1 MWGMRPD
8 VTRVR
13 LSCAAM
19 AEATQQQG
27 AWAREATDLV
37 RAVSGGLL
45 FGIPLLFTMEVWWL
59 GTTTEPG
66 PMFAVL
72 GLTFVTVL
80 VLNRTS
86 GFRSTK
92 DIRLTD
98 AAMDAVEAVALGAVS
113 VLVLLVVLHEVDLQ
127 TPLREVLGKVT
138 YEAMPFG
145 IGIALAHHF
154 LRKGRTEGDDD
165 AEASD
170 GGTAPARSGAEGARE
185 SEGAREAEGAQ
196 GAVSA
201 SVADLGAT
209 VIGAV
214 FVAFNIA
221 PTDEVPMLAAR
232 MGALALGAVVVL
244 SLLVSFAIVF
254 VAGFANQDRRHQQT
268 GMFQRP
274 FTETVMAYVVSL
286 VFAGLMLWFFQ
297 RLDLAAPWN
306 ETVSNIVILGLPAS
320 VGGAAGRLAV

>member
-113 VLVLLVVLHEVDLQ
+113 VLLLLVVLHEIDLQ

-165 AEASD
+165 EAS
-170 GGTAPARSGAEGARE
+170 GGDAATAASG

-201 SVADLGAT
+201 SVADIGAT
-209 VIGAV
+209 AIGAV